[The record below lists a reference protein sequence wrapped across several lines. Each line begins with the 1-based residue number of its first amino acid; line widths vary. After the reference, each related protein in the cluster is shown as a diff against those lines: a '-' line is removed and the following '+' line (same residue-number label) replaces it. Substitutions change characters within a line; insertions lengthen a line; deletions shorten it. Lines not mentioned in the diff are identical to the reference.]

1 VALLA
6 AGESTRRT
14 IWQVSERAHEAG
26 VRAGQGV
33 AQAVS
38 LCPSLT
44 LLEPDPAHYD
54 AATEILLETL
64 TEISPVLEPSGRGR
78 VFLGMDGLDRLF
90 GPPARQIERA
100 LASLFA
106 IFPAPLVA
114 SIRAGMAPGRFGAWV
129 AATSA
134 RPGGPVVVSERE
146 LPSFLGRCP
155 VRVLPVDPRMV
166 ERLERLGIDTLAA
179 LRDLPAPSL
188 VAQFGQAG
196 RDAHAWASGRRIDPV
211 RPWHRP
217 IPLRASLA
225 FSNPVGQVEALHG
238 ALDRLIERALSRPA
252 RRGRS
257 VTAARLGAHLEGG
270 GSWVVETTLREPTAV
285 RERIAA
291 PLRAKMAIAPPP
303 RAVETL
309 FFEVTDFGAPSA
321 QESLF
326 DRKDVSG
333 RANGGS
339 GALQGDVPPS
349 LREAVKELKL
359 RLGHSPLYRV
369 VELDPWSRIPER
381 RHALLRFDP

>member
-1 VALLA
+1 TSAQRVPTHPGRGWALPAALPAPRSPVPTPTDFDAPRAAAATHTALCLWLPTFELRLELVRAPELDHTSVALLA

-129 AATSA
+129 AATTS
-134 RPGGPVVVSERE
+134 RPGAPVIVSERE

-155 VRVLPVDPRMV
+155 VQVLPVDPRMV

-179 LRDLPAPSL
+179 LRD
-188 VAQFGQAG
+188 
-196 RDAHAWASGRRIDPV
+196 
-211 RPWHRP
+211 
-217 IPLRASLA
+217 
-225 FSNPVGQVEALHG
+225 
-238 ALDRLIERALSRPA
+238 
-252 RRGRS
+252 
-257 VTAARLGAHLEGG
+257 
-270 GSWVVETTLREPTAV
+270 
-285 RERIAA
+285 
-291 PLRAKMAIAPPP
+291 
-303 RAVETL
+303 
-309 FFEVTDFGAPSA
+309 
-321 QESLF
+321 
-326 DRKDVSG
+326 
-333 RANGGS
+333 
-339 GALQGDVPPS
+339 
-349 LREAVKELKL
+349 
-359 RLGHSPLYRV
+359 
-369 VELDPWSRIPER
+369 
-381 RHALLRFDP
+381 